1 MSSSHNSTCDW
12 LSLSDST
19 VCFYCDGL
27 GCFLLLS
34 VISCDQLSVLI
45 MSYSREVLLATS
57 LLCSSSGSMQL
68 LQLYRK
74 LLQCCDITEKQFL
87 DIIQQCP
94 RFLLVRGPVGAGE
107 ERLENCTVVAQ
118 TSLRLCSRYGRE
130 PCTESGSGSGEE
142 DGGCQ
147 QLHLCKFFIY
157 GNCRFG
163 KGR

>member
-1 MSSSHNSTCDW
+1 
-12 LSLSDST
+12 
-19 VCFYCDGL
+19 
-27 GCFLLLS
+27 
-34 VISCDQLSVLI
+34 

-130 PCTESGSGSGEE
+130 PCTESGSGEE